1 MKHRYIVRTF
11 VEAKTP
17 QEALRLARK
26 MNPHEVY
33 FDTEIWK
40 MSDYAL
46 KEKER
51 KIGFK
56 EK

>member
-11 VEAKTP
+11 VEARNP
-17 QEALRLARK
+17 QEAIRLARK
-26 MNPHEVY
+26 TNPHEVY

-40 MSDYAL
+40 QQDYAL
-46 KEKER
+46 NDKQS

-56 EK
+56 K